1 MPLTGGIIGIG
12 VGLGIQKYPAFKP
25 QKGLEINEFKV
36 SAKSFYTFKV
46 DNVDMAQSDIR
57 ILDYNGQPSY
67 EGRVEF
73 RINGRWGSVCKRKI
87 TASAGKMICKT
98 LGFVDGKI

>member
-1 MPLTGGIIGIG
+1 
-12 VGLGIQKYPAFKP
+12 
-25 QKGLEINEFKV
+25 
-36 SAKSFYTFKV
+36 
-46 DNVDMAQSDIR
+46 MAESDIR
-57 ILDYNGQPSY
+57 ILDFNGQPSY